1 MPTDTTLTAAAAETA
16 YHILE
21 HWLKRRGLDDW
32 MDDLSVVFLDA
43 NSIQLY
49 CRRNPAGSR
58 HGIADADEQARVAV
72 HAPCAYGAALKDN
85 KERPMG
91 SVGINTRRD
100 PAEALVMCA
109 HLAIFTLDPGLEDDS
124 LRLVMEEFFIAAKIN
139 PPIIPSPRMMALGI
153 SSQAGLAS
161 VMRGAALQD
170 AQPGGMYGVPPLG
183 EPSLPRP
190 APGTD
195 LITGVP
201 GFGGGLH
208 G

>member
-1 MPTDTTLTAAAAETA
+1 MPTDTTLTASAAETA
-16 YHILE
+16 YHTLE
-21 HWLKRRGLDDW
+21 GWLKRRGLDDW
-32 MDDLSVVFLDA
+32 VDDLSVVFLDA
-43 NSIQLY
+43 NGIQLY
-49 CRRNPAGSR
+49 CRRNPVGSR
-58 HGIADADEQARVAV
+58 HGIADADEQARAAV
-72 HAPCAYGAALKDN
+72 HAPCAYGASLKDSR
-85 KERPMG
+85 EHFIG

-100 PAEALVMCA
+100 PGEALVMCA
-109 HLAIFTLDPGLEDDS
+109 HLAIFALDPGLQDDA
-124 LRLVMEEFFIAAKIN
+124 LRLVMEEFFIAVRIN
-139 PPIIPSPRMMALGI
+139 PPVIPDPRMMALGI

-170 AQPGGMYGVPPLG
+170 TLPGGMYGVPPLG
-183 EPSLPRP
+183 ESTLPQP

>member
-1 MPTDTTLTAAAAETA
+1 MPTETTLTAAAAETA
-16 YHILE
+16 YHTLE
-21 HWLKRRGLDDW
+21 HWLKRRGLYDW

-43 NSIQLY
+43 NGIQLY
-49 CRRNPAGSR
+49 CRRNPVGSR
-58 HGIADADEQARVAV
+58 HGIADADEQARAAV
-72 HAPCAYGAALKDN
+72 HAPCAYGAALRDDRKLFI
-85 KERPMG
+85 G

-100 PAEALVMCA
+100 PREALMMCA
-109 HLAIFTLDPGLEDDS
+109 HLAVFALDPGLQDDA
-124 LRLVMEEFFIAAKIN
+124 LRLVMEEFFIAVRIN
-139 PPIIPSPRMMALGI
+139 PPVIPDPRMMALGI

-170 AQPGGMYGVPPLG
+170 ALPGGMYGVPPLG
-183 EPSLPRP
+183 EPSLPEP
-190 APGTD
+190 PMGIE